1 MGYFRR
7 DALGEIFTQKEPLD
21 AEQDEERI
29 TVANEWHESLVG
41 VLYELP
47 SADDEGLVEE
57 NASKDDWIS
66 RDGRQRREQKGV
78 WYRRKAAFVAST
90 TDPDSSPMKR
100 RESKGSHLGY
110 YNHYG

>member
-1 MGYFRR
+1 MLDSPTYNS
-7 DALGEIFTQKEPLD
+7 GELLPSCQ
-21 AEQDEERI
+21 
-29 TVANEWHESLVG
+29 VG
-41 VLYELP
+41 VPRASRCIVGGLYELP
-47 SADDEGLVEE
+47 SAEDEGLVEE

-78 WYRRKAAFVAST
+78 WYRRKADFVAST

>member
-1 MGYFRR
+1 M
-7 DALGEIFTQKEPLD
+7 
-21 AEQDEERI
+21 
-29 TVANEWHESLVG
+29 
-41 VLYELP
+41 LYELP
-47 SADDEGLVEE
+47 SAEDEGLVEE

-78 WYRRKAAFVAST
+78 WYRRKGDFVASS